1 MAGFVALTVISMPP
15 DKLRL
20 ATVVLM
26 FGVSLLAAYI
36 DKNFLDGTFLAMET
50 LPTVYIG
57 YIAAAMAIGFVTLM
71 LSRKAAIVIDD
82 RFGER
87 IKNFF
92 ESLAPGDRR
101 KKNKKRDTGREK

>member
-1 MAGFVALTVISMPP
+1 
-15 DKLRL
+15 
-20 ATVVLM
+20 M

-50 LPTVYIG
+50 LPAEYIG

-71 LSRKAAIVIDD
+71 LSRKAATVIDD

-92 ESLAPGDRR
+92 ESLAQGKRR
-101 KKNKKRDTGREK
+101 KKSKERDTGRKK